1 MSGYFGTTGVWQQ
14 RAPAQALA
22 LRSASLLSSALAA
35 LFWAN
40 AAAAQTAAPAPTAT
54 AQAAE
59 APEAEEIV
67 VTGSQI
73 RGARDTGATPLSVV
87 STEQIQAVA
96 AVSGADLFRSIPSL
110 GGVTFNEQVLGGG
123 SPNAARGDVSTISLR
138 GLGNG
143 NTLVLINGRRSV
155 LHPTSQA
162 ITGVIDS
169 GVPTFGY
176 NANTIPV
183 GAISRV
189 EILRDGAAAL
199 YGSDA
204 VAGVVNNVLNDSFN
218 GAKFDMQY
226 GGAEGTGLREF
237 QINALVG
244 TDFAKGRGHIT
255 LFGGYA
261 NKTKLL
267 LADQPF
273 TAFLDRRP
281 LVAGTSFANV
291 AAFNGTATGAPWGTF
306 RASGAGIITAG
317 GVPLTNASRQFHTQP
332 NTNPGCRVP
341 TSTTGVCYDDG
352 VGTTEMTGADAN
364 LRFDSAATFPGLTT
378 QPSVDR
384 VNLFAF
390 TTYDLTDDIE
400 FFGEAGL
407 YYGKTDAQVASGGS
421 LANIPI
427 TVAANAFWN
436 PLGAVG
442 SPNRLAG
449 LNIPAAGLPVTISSL
464 NYVDAGPRQVEV
476 TNYQYRLLGGLK
488 GEIGNWHWESAVL
501 YTWATARDVAD
512 GLSNTAL
519 QAAINRTTPD
529 AYNPFNG
536 GCLTTPGVG
545 DCTLNQQSTIDSF
558 KIKAVRSTKTTLGL
572 WDLRVSNN
580 ELLTLWAGNKV
591 GVAAGIEY
599 REETYRDNRDARQG
613 GVAGVDIT
621 YRDSVTGIFYGSDLA
636 GASPSPDV
644 FGKRNVKS
652 AYLELA
658 IPLVNDDMNVP
669 LVRKFDVQV
678 AGRYED
684 YSDVGS
690 VAKPKVAVAWD
701 VFQGLT
707 LRGSWGQ
714 GFRAPNLEVINIA
727 ALDRVNQGVEYT
739 LCEADLRAGRIANFS
754 QCNRNISVLRRSGGN
769 PNLKPEES
777 ESWNF
782 GVIVS
787 PPLPD
792 GWGQLNL
799 TVDRWRIAQKNV
811 VGLLD
816 FQNQLNLDY
825 LRRVGGTTNTNAV
838 RAAPTADDIAAVAG
852 TRLAPVGELQF
863 VLANFEN
870 LQPITVEGLDFN
882 LDYRLKTAGIG
893 TFSLNLNATKLIKYE
908 VAAPPQ
914 VQELIDAKAAGT
926 INAAVPVL
934 GGGDF
939 VGIDGQ
945 PEWRLTGN
953 LTWTLGPV
961 TVGTFVQFIDQVVQ
975 NAVRD
980 ANANPFP
987 VKGQTTVNMFVGY
1000 RFETDNFMNGTNITV
1015 GARNIG
1021 NLAPPL
1027 ASTGYFSPLYA
1038 PQSRYWYVNVSKSF

>member
-1 MSGYFGTTGVWQQ
+1 MNGFVVGRNVRRAGVLGST
-14 RAPAQALA
+14 ALLALA
-22 LRSASLLSSALAA
+22 WSA
-35 LFWAN
+35 
-40 AAAAQTAAPAPTAT
+40 AAAAQGADLQGNAAGA
-54 AQAAE
+54 

-73 RGARDTGATPLSVV
+73 RGAKDTGATPLSVV

-204 VAGVVNNVLNDSFN
+204 VAGVVNNVLNDQFK
-218 GAKFDMQY
+218 GAKFDLQY
-226 GGAEGTGLREF
+226 GGAEGTSLREF
-237 QINALVG
+237 QFNALLG
-244 TDFAKGRGHIT
+244 TDFAGGRGHVT
-255 LFGGYA
+255 VFGGYA
-261 NKTKLL
+261 HKTALL
-267 LADQPF
+267 LADQPY

-281 LVAGTSFANV
+281 FVAGTPYANV
-291 AAFNGTATGAPWGTF
+291 AAFNGTSTSTPWGTF
-306 RASGAGIITAG
+306 RATGAGIITSNG
-317 GVPLTNASRQFHTQP
+317 TPITNASRQFHVQP
-332 NTNPGCRVP
+332 NTNAGCRVA
-341 TSTTGVCYDDG
+341 STTPGVCYDDG
-352 VGTTEMTGADAN
+352 NGVTEMNNIDAN
-364 LRFDSAATFPGLTT
+364 LRFDSVASFPGLTT
-378 QPSVDR
+378 QPKTDR
-384 VNLFAF
+384 INLFAF
-390 TTYDLTDDIE
+390 TTYDLTDEIE
-400 FFGEAGL
+400 FFSEAGF
-407 YYGKTDAQVASGGS
+407 YQGKTDALVTSGGS

-427 TVAANAFWN
+427 TVAANAYWN

-442 SPNRLAG
+442 SPNRIAG
-449 LNIPAAGLPVTISSL
+449 LNIPDAGLPVTIAAL
-464 NYVDAGPRQVEV
+464 NYVDAGPRQVKV
-476 TNYQYRLLGGLK
+476 TNEQYRFLGGLK
-488 GEIGNWHWESAVL
+488 GKLGKWNWESAVL
-501 YTWATARDVAD
+501 YSWATARDVAD

-536 GCLTTPGVG
+536 GCLTTPNIG
-545 DCTLNQQSTIDSF
+545 DCTANQQSTIDSF
-558 KIKAVRSTKTTLGL
+558 RIKAVRATKTTLAL
-572 WDLRVSNN
+572 WDLRVSTND
-580 ELLTLWAGNKV
+580 LLGLWAGNSV

-613 GVAGVDIT
+613 GVAGVDTT
-621 YRDSVTGIFYGSDLA
+621 YTDSVTGTFYGSDLT

-644 FGKRNVKS
+644 FGRRNVKS

-658 IPLVNDDMNVP
+658 IPLVNPDMNVP
-669 LVRKFDVQV
+669 LIRALNVQA

-690 VAKPKVAVAWD
+690 VAKPKVSAAWE

-707 LRGSWGQ
+707 VRGSWGQ
-714 GFRAPNLEVINIA
+714 GFRAPNLEVINTS
-727 ALDRVNQGVEYT
+727 ALDRVNTGVEYT
-739 LCEADLRAGRIANFS
+739 LCEADLRAGRITNFS

-777 ESWNF
+777 ESWNV
-782 GVIVS
+782 GVIVA

-792 GWGQLNL
+792 GWGQLNI

-825 LRRVGGTTNTNAV
+825 LRRVTGSTNPNAV

-852 TRLAPVGELQF
+852 TSLAPVGELQF

-870 LQPITVEGLDFN
+870 LQPITVEGIDIN
-882 LDYRLKTAGIG
+882 LDYRLKTAAIG
-893 TFSLNLNATKLIKYE
+893 TFNLNVNATKLIRYE
-908 VAAPPQ
+908 VAAPPP
-914 VQELIDAKAAGT
+914 VQALIDAKAAGT
-926 INAAVPVL
+926 INAGVPIT

-953 LTWTLGPV
+953 LTWTMGPV
-961 TVGTFVQFIDQVVQ
+961 TVGGFVQYIDQIVQ

-980 ANANPFP
+980 AQANPFP
-987 VKGQTTVNMFVGY
+987 VGGQTTVNMFVAY
-1000 RFETDNFMNGTNITV
+1000 RFETDNALNGTAITV
-1015 GARNIG
+1015 GARNIA

-1038 PQSRYWYVNVSKSF
+1038 PQGRYWYMNVSKTF